1 MKKKTDILFLT
12 TLNLAANPRLV
23 KEVRLSIKLNFN
35 VTVICFT
42 FNNWS
47 NDINRKLLEEF
58 QGINIIQ
65 INGERSSF
73 LPWFF
78 SSAAEK
84 LFRYLSIWVDLPL
97 KILSLAVSRRSL
109 LLLNTLDRVQSAS
122 WVIGHNPGAL
132 YPTIVASRKFNCKSG
147 FDVEDYHPG
156 EGNDKHLQN
165 ITLSLMKKIFPKF
178 NYVSFASQSILNESE
193 KNIGS
198 FLIQKSIVINNCFPE
213 NEFIEPAAINDK
225 RLRVVWFSQHIDK
238 SRGLKQIIPI
248 VHKHSDKIVLT
259 LFGNCNESFKQKY
272 IDRQN
277 GIELGG
283 ILPQLE
289 LHQRLST
296 FDIGLATEPGK
307 DLNNELALSNKVYA
321 YLQAGLF
328 IIATDTI
335 EQHRF
340 LEKLPDAGIIVNKKF
355 SNIEDVFIQLHA
367 NIENLRNEK
376 LNRFAKARSY
386 SWQPLSLQLTNL
398 WVS

>member
-1 MKKKTDILFLT
+1 MKNRMLFLT
-12 TLNLAANPRLV
+12 TLNLASNPRLV
-23 KEVRLSIKLNFN
+23 KEIRLALHLKKQ
-35 VTVICFT
+35 VTVICFR

-47 NDINRKLLEEF
+47 SEINDKLLSEFQTVRFIQIDGEKSSYFSWLTSAISEWINRKLSKW
-58 QGINIIQ
+58 I
-65 INGERSSF
+65 S
-73 LPWFF
+73 
-78 SSAAEK
+78 
-84 LFRYLSIWVDLPL
+84 LPL
-97 KILSLAVSRRSL
+97 FMHAVAISRRSQL
-109 LLLNTLDRVQSAS
+109 LVDALKKVSAAD
-122 WVIGHNPGAL
+122 WVVGHNPGAI
-132 YPTIVASRKFNCKSG
+132 YATYKASQKFKCKSG

-238 SRGLKQIIPI
+238 SRGLEQIIPI

-296 FDIGLATEPGK
+296 FDIGLAIEPGK

-340 LEKLPDAGIIVNKKF
+340 LEKLSDAGIIVNKKF
-355 SNIEDVFIQLHA
+355 SNIEDIFIQLNA

-376 LNRFAKARSY
+376 LNRFAKAKSY

>member
-1 MKKKTDILFLT
+1 MLFLT
-12 TLNLAANPRLV
+12 TLNLASNPRLV
-23 KEVRLSIKLNFN
+23 KEIRLALHLKKQ
-35 VTVICFT
+35 VTVICFR

-47 NDINRKLLEEF
+47 TGINDKLLSEFQDVKIIQIDGEKSSFFSWLTSSISEWINRKLSKW
-58 QGINIIQ
+58 I
-65 INGERSSF
+65 S
-73 LPWFF
+73 
-78 SSAAEK
+78 
-84 LFRYLSIWVDLPL
+84 LPL
-97 KILSLAVSRRSL
+97 FMHAVAISRRSQL
-109 LLLNTLDRVQSAS
+109 LVDALKKVSAAD
-122 WVIGHNPGAL
+122 WVVGHNPGAI
-132 YPTIVASRKFNCKSG
+132 YATYKASQKFKCKSG

-193 KNIGS
+193 KKIGS
-198 FLIQKSIVINNCFPE
+198 FLNQKSIVVNNCFPE
-213 NEFIEPAAINDK
+213 NEFIEPATINDN

-238 SRGLKQIIPI
+238 SRGLEQIIPI
-248 VHKHSDKIVLT
+248 VHKHFDKINLT

-272 IDRQN
+272 IDGQN

-283 ILPQLE
+283 IMPQLD

-296 FDIGLATEPGK
+296 FDIGLAIEPGK

-335 EQHRF
+335 EQHSF
-340 LEKLPDAGIIVNKKF
+340 LKKLPDAGIIVNKKF
-355 SNIEDVFIQLHA
+355 TNIEDLFIQLHA

-376 LNRFAKARSY
+376 LNRFAKAKSY
-386 SWQPLSLQLTNL
+386 SWQNLSTQLTNL